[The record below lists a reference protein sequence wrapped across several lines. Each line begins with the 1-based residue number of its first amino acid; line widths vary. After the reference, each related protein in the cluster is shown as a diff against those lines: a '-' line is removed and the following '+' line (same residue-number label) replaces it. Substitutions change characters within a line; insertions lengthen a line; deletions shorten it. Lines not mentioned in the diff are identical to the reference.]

1 MRGCH
6 PKDTIVLTVFLC
18 YVSLFYT
25 YILFWACLSF
35 YNNGSC
41 YSYYEPS
48 FQLPINDES
57 DSEDFDGNRTIDPK
71 QSLNDDSDRS
81 DEESIDRDDDLNA
94 TYAPV
99 WSITTNGM
107 RPTNYICPTAW
118 FISTSSWPAQT
129 LQLF

>member
-1 MRGCH
+1 M
-6 PKDTIVLTVFLC
+6 
-18 YVSLFYT
+18 

-35 YNNGSC
+35 YNSPNGS
-41 YSYYEPS
+41 YFSYYGPS
-48 FQLPINDES
+48 SQLPINDES
-57 DSEDFDGNRTIDPK
+57 DSEDFDGNRTINPK
-71 QSLNDDSDRS
+71 QSLNDDSDGS

-118 FISTSSWPAQT
+118 FISSLPLPGQRKPYNYFIGFYLMTF
-129 LQLF
+129 L